1 MSFNAAV
8 ESRALTGWCLA
19 QGDLVNSGTILLPT
33 YNGDIAGVDPIVLE
47 EMNQRSSHRE
57 SVSLSTPMFP

>member
-19 QGDLVNSGTILLPT
+19 QGDLVNSGTIFLPT

-47 EMNQRSSHRE
+47 EMNQDRAIERAY
-57 SVSLSTPMFP
+57 L